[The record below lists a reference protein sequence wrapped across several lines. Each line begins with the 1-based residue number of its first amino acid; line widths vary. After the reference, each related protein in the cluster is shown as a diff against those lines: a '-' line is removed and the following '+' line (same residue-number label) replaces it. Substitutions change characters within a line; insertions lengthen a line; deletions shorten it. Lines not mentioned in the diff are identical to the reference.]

1 MTGRSWARP
10 ITALTLALI
19 LALAGWLRVTGI
31 GFGLPYLYQ
40 PDEPSKVLA
49 AVNIVRTGDLNPHYF
64 AKPTLLIYANA
75 LLYVPYVLWGK
86 ATGRLT
92 SVQDL
97 APPERLVMGVGHIAT
112 PEVVVLG
119 RLLSAAVGTL
129 VVLLTYLVGR
139 RFLRDRTAALVA
151 ALVVAVSFQQVV
163 QSHYIEVNV
172 FLAAALLGVA
182 WASLRLL
189 ERGDRASYLLA
200 GFLVGIAITCK
211 YPGVVGIVFPAAA
224 HWLRSGRSL
233 PFTREAKLGLLMVPV
248 GFFLGTPYALFDP
261 FNFVT
266 GAGYEAYHYST
277 GHEGL
282 EGSAPLW
289 YLQYALTKE
298 GPLALLGLVA
308 GAIALVRRDSRRFLL
323 ASFPV
328 VYYLFISVFKVRNGR
343 TFLPLTPFAFLLAAE
358 LVVAWARRLRDP
370 AFRLPVRALGAV
382 AVIGFG
388 GAGIAVPLVNSL
400 GFNRQIRTVDSRE
413 TARVWI
419 AENLPAGSRIAIE
432 AFSPWVSPERF
443 QVEGVRRTVEFPA
456 EWYVAKGIR
465 YIVFS
470 EGMYGRYFREP
481 DRYRERLAQY
491 EALWRRFPLVRRF
504 DDGGFEIRI
513 HEVR

>member
-1 MTGRSWARP
+1 MTQQSPARP
-10 ITALTLALI
+10 ATYLVLALL
-19 LALAGWLRVTGI
+19 LALAAWLRVVGI

-75 LLYVPYVLWGK
+75 MLYLPYLAWGRM
-86 ATGRLT
+86 TGRLT
-92 SVQDL
+92 GAQEL

-112 PEVVVLG
+112 PEVVLLG
-119 RLLSAAVGTL
+119 RLLSAAIGVS
-129 VVLLTYLVGR
+129 VVLLTYLVGL
-139 RFLRDRTAALVA
+139 RFLRDRAAALFG
-151 ALVVAVSFQQVV
+151 ALIVAVSFQQVV

-172 FLAAALLGVA
+172 FLTAALLGVA
-182 WASLRLL
+182 WASLRLY
-189 ERGDRASYLLA
+189 ERGDRRSYLLA
-200 GFLVGIAITCK
+200 GFLVGIATTCK
-211 YPGVVGIVFPAAA
+211 YPGVTGIVFPATA
-224 HWLRSGRSL
+224 HWLRSGRKLVLS
-233 PFTREAKLGLLMVPV
+233 REAKLALLMVPV
-248 GFFLGTPYALFDP
+248 GFFLGTPYALLDP
-261 FNFVT
+261 LDFVT

-282 EGSAPLW
+282 EGNAPLW
-289 YLQYALTKE
+289 YLGYALTRE

-308 GAIALVRRDSRRFLL
+308 GVAALFRPAGRRFLL

-328 VYYLFISVFKVRNGR
+328 AYYLFISVFKVRNGR
-343 TFLPLTPFAFLLAAE
+343 TFMPLTPFAFLLAAE

-382 AVIGFG
+382 AVIGF
-388 GAGIAVPLVNSL
+388 AGFGIGVPLANSL
-400 GFNRQIRTVDSRE
+400 GFNRRLQTVDSRE

-419 AENLPAGSRIAIE
+419 EQNLPAGSKIAIE
-432 AFSPWVSPERF
+432 AFAPWVSPERY

-456 EWYVAKGIR
+456 EWYAAKGIR

-470 EGMYGRYFREP
+470 EGMYGRYFRDP
-481 DRYRERLAQY
+481 GRYRERVAQY

-504 DDGGFEIRI
+504 QDGGFEIRI